1 MGLQLIIVPLLAAAI
16 LTSGCASSDPRYG
29 SNEFQYPV
37 GSAHSNENHYAVI
50 DSIESGPAGSGAL
63 IGQANEQPAVYFI
76 RVRFDDKSYRT
87 VTQNSTAGL
96 RVGDGVRIEDDRVR
110 RY

>member
-29 SNEFQYPV
+29 SNQYPA
-37 GSAHSNENHYAVI
+37 GSAQSNENHYAVI
-50 DSIESGPAGSGAL
+50 DSIESGPAGGGAL
-63 IGQANEQPAVYFI
+63 IGQANEQPGVYFI

>member
-1 MGLQLIIVPLLAAAI
+1 MELRLIIVPLLAAAI
-16 LTSGCASSDPRYG
+16 LTGGCASSDPRYG
-29 SNEFQYPV
+29 SNEYTV

-50 DSIESGPAGSGAL
+50 DSIASGPAASGAT
-63 IGQANEQPAVYFI
+63 IGHASEQPAVYFI
-76 RVRFDDKSYRT
+76 RVRFDDRTYRT
-87 VTQNSTAGL
+87 VTQNSIAGL

>member
-1 MGLQLIIVPLLAAAI
+1 MELPLIIVPLLAAAI

-29 SNEFQYPV
+29 SNEYPA

-50 DSIESGPAGSGAL
+50 DSIESGPTIGGAT
-63 IGQANEQPAVYFI
+63 IGQANEQPAIYFI

-87 VTQNSTAGL
+87 VTQNSIGGL